1 VQAKFGRRASADRLA
16 DHLAEQLVLVRQLAG
31 WLAVQQQAV
40 QSLALAA
47 NLAMNL

>member
-1 VQAKFGRRASADRLA
+1 VQAKFGRWDLADFLA
-16 DHLAEQLVLVRQLAG
+16 DHLAEQLVLAG
-31 WLAVQQQAV
+31 RLAV